1 MAKKAKKKVDSRE
14 IRRKRR
20 IRNVILSYLF
30 MIILIAGI
38 GVGGFFGVKT
48 VIGLVEDK
56 KAKIAEEE
64 AAIEAAKLEEEK
76 QLEEEAKA
84 KEEEKKAE
92 EEALEE
98 AEAAKEEEYTEEDLL
113 NEVVQSCIADMSLEE
128 KVAGLFI
135 VTPEQLTGSDKVT
148 KAGDGTKE
156 ALDKYPVGGLI
167 YNSQN
172 IKDKDQLTEM
182 LNNTISYSKYPIF
195 LAVDEGLGSNS
206 VLRKPLKMDEMKSAK
221 ELGES
226 GDSNL
231 TYESYKTIG
240 EYMTSYG
247 LNLDIGINA
256 DIAHEGES
264 PDIDNMFGTDET
276 LVSSLVASAI
286 QGLTDTGVFSCVK
299 YFPGQGSVKD
309 DTSAGMAVTDRL
321 ASEYE
326 LYDTKIYD
334 SAVEAGADM
343 IMVGHFIASSITGD
357 ESTPCSLSKEVLTE
371 MLRVNHKYDGVII
384 TDSMSKKAITEYYGA
399 DEAAIKAFKAGAD
412 MILSPED
419 FEKAY
424 NAVVE
429 AVKDGTISEQRIN
442 DSLARVYRLKY
453 RSTIEE
459 N

>member
-1 MAKKAKKKVDSRE
+1 MAKEAKKQIDSRE
-14 IRRKRR
+14 VRRKRR
-20 IRNVILSYLF
+20 IRNVILAYLF
-30 MIILIAGI
+30 MIILIVGI
-38 GVGGFFGVKT
+38 GAGGYYGVKT
-48 VIGLVEDK
+48 VVGLVNDK
-56 KAKIAEEE
+56 KNKVAMEE
-64 AAIEAAKLEEEK
+64 AAIEAAKLEEEER
-76 QLEEEAKA
+76 LEAEAKA
-84 KEEEKKAE
+84 LEEAQRAE
-92 EEALEE
+92 EEAMALEE
-98 AEAAKEEEYTEEDLL
+98 ELAAEEEYTEDDLL

-135 VTPEQLTGSDKVT
+135 VTPEQLTGTDKVT
-148 KAGDGTKE
+148 KAGNGTKE
-156 ALDKYPVGGLI
+156 ALEKYPVGGLI

-172 IKDKDQLTEM
+172 IKDKDQFTEM
-182 LNNTISYSKYPIF
+182 LNNTITFSKYPIF
-195 LAVDEGLGSNS
+195 LAVDEGLGTSS
-206 VLRKPLKMDEMKSAK
+206 ILRKPFKMDEMKSAK

-240 EYMTSYG
+240 EYMTSFG

-256 DIAHEGES
+256 DLAHAGDAS
-264 PDIDNMFGTDET
+264 PDADNMFGSDET
-276 LVSSLVASAI
+276 VVTNLVTSAI
-286 QGLTDTGVFSCVK
+286 EGLTDTGVFSCVK

-309 DTSAGMAVTDRL
+309 DTSAGMATTDRL

-357 ESTPCSLSKEVLTE
+357 ESTPCSLSKEVMTE

-384 TDSMSKKAITEYYGA
+384 TDAMSKKAITEYYGA

-412 MILSPED
+412 MILSPEN

-424 NAVVE
+424 TAVVE

-453 RSTIEE
+453 RSTIE
-459 N
+459 